1 LDFHQIPK
9 NKKYLIYALKKYF
22 YKKIIKKI
30 LMCYIK
36 IINLVVRI
44 FKYINRRFFMSDF
57 TVEFTE
63 QNFTSEVESSEIP
76 VLVDFWAEWCGPCK
90 LLSPTIDVIAEKYS
104 GKIKVGKVN
113 VDQNSTIAQKYGVR
127 GIPNILI
134 FANGSVQDQLIGN
147 VPESDISKVLDE
159 LV

>member
-1 LDFHQIPK
+1 
-9 NKKYLIYALKKYF
+9 
-22 YKKIIKKI
+22 
-30 LMCYIK
+30 
-36 IINLVVRI
+36 
-44 FKYINRRFFMSDF
+44 MSDF

-90 LLSPTIDVIAEKYS
+90 LLSPTIDVIAEKYA

-113 VDQNSTIAQKYGVR
+113 VDQNSAIAQKYGVR

-134 FANGSVQDQLIGN
+134 FSNGSVQEQLIGN
-147 VPESDISKVLDE
+147 VPESDISNILDK

>member
-1 LDFHQIPK
+1 
-9 NKKYLIYALKKYF
+9 
-22 YKKIIKKI
+22 
-30 LMCYIK
+30 
-36 IINLVVRI
+36 
-44 FKYINRRFFMSDF
+44 MSDF